1 MSAAFPSSVP
11 ASGRREG
18 AGPLGP
24 GPVRPLGVAG
34 PLAVAG
40 LCVIALALTWVV
52 AALVPAGHFKDAA
65 TLYDFTLLSHTHANG
80 LAKVILLALVPS
92 LYIAWC
98 VVVVAVALVR
108 ERPRV
113 ALACGLVL
121 TLTPITAEAL
131 KPLMAHAHARIGGV
145 TVGAASWPSGH
156 ASAALAL
163 VLCAVLVAPARRRAI
178 VAALGGAFALAVG
191 CSLLIQAWH
200 MPSDVVGGYLLAT
213 LWTAVAI
220 AGLRAADQRWP
231 VARSDA
237 QADAQAAGRTE
248 PGSGAPGLGI
258 GAVSARVPQ

>member
-1 MSAAFPSSVP
+1 L
-11 ASGRREG
+11 AS
-18 AGPLGP
+18 PP
-24 GPVRPLGVAG
+24 GVAG
-34 PLAVAG
+34 PLTVAG
-40 LCVIALALTWVV
+40 LCVMALALTWVV
-52 AALVPAGHFKDAA
+52 AALVPAGQFKDAA

-80 LAKVILLALVPS
+80 LAKVMLLALVPA

-121 TLTPITAEAL
+121 ALTPLTAEAV

-163 VLCAVLVAPARRRAI
+163 VLCAVLVAPARWRAI
-178 VAALGGAFALAVG
+178 VAVLGGAFALAVG

-220 AGLRAADQRWP
+220 AGLRVAGRRWP
-231 VARSDA
+231 VARGDHRT
-237 QADAQAAGRTE
+237 DGRGVGRTE
-248 PGSGAPGLGI
+248 LGSGAPDLGI
-258 GAVSARVPQ
+258 GAVGARVPQ